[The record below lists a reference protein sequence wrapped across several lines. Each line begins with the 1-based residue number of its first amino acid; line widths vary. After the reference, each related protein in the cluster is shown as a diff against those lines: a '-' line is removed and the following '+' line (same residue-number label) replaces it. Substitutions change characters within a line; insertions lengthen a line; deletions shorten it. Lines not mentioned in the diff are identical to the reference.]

1 MNYEL
6 LRLPRAIR
14 QLRHLRKT
22 HHPRVGD
29 IIDAIGALASDPR
42 PPQSEKLTNRPER
55 RIRVGDY
62 RLLYLVDDLNRT
74 VTITAIAHRREV
86 YR

>member
-1 MNYEL
+1 MKYQL

-14 QLRHLRKT
+14 QLRHLRRT
-22 HHPRVGD
+22 HHPKVGD
-29 IIDAIGALASDPR
+29 IIDAIETLATDPR

-62 RLLYLVDDLNRT
+62 RLLYPVGDLIRT
-74 VTITAIAHRREV
+74 VTLTAIAHRREV

>member
-1 MNYEL
+1 MKYEL
-6 LRLPRAIR
+6 LRLPHAIR

-22 HHPRVGD
+22 HQPRVDD
-29 IIDAIGALASDPR
+29 IIDAIEALATDPR
-42 PPQSEKLTNRPER
+42 PAQSEKLTNRPER

-62 RLLYLVDDLNRT
+62 RLLYLVDDQRRT
-74 VTITAIAHRREV
+74 VTITSIAHRREV